1 MFEKEILEEKSCR
14 ESWECVNVNIISK
27 IIGETLWSTQ
37 QHEFEYQAA
46 HAKYRA
52 EQQSM
57 IFSLIN
63 TICPYV
69 LVRLIVV
76 ENMNLNSRHF
86 LLSYQFS
93 ILCNI

>member
-63 TICPYV
+63 TICPSQTYSGV
-69 LVRLIVV
+69 KHEFEQSPFSFVV
-76 ENMNLNSRHF
+76 
-86 LLSYQFS
+86 S
-93 ILCNI
+93 IFNTL